1 MTVIPVIIS
10 ALLLTLSKYTKML
23 RKKHIN
29 NIVTKK
35 KYFGDAKE
43 KLDILKPLKRSLE
56 ESCMLYI
63 TTVLVLIATTITGI
77 LEMALSEF

>member
-1 MTVIPVIIS
+1 MSVHFEYHRNLFITMTVIPVIIS
-10 ALLLTLSKYTKML
+10 TLLLTLSKYTKML

-43 KLDILKPLKRSLE
+43 KLDILKPLK
-56 ESCMLYI
+56 
-63 TTVLVLIATTITGI
+63 
-77 LEMALSEF
+77 